1 MKKFLLVILMLLIT
15 SLVYGQG
22 IKWYGNFDEGL
33 TEAKRTGKPM
43 MIDFYTD
50 WCHWCDELDKKV
62 YTDSDVIKL
71 AEDFISVK
79 IDADADEETKEKYRV
94 NAYPTVIFTDSQGK
108 EISRIRG
115 YRQASFFTQS
125 MSQVLDKAPRPIIQP
140 KVRKTPS
147 SEVSGPEDKAKSIYS
162 LGENY
167 EANKMYSQA
176 IREYQRVI
184 KEYPN
189 TNWARKAEEQIKI
202 IRSKQR

>member
-1 MKKFLLVILMLLIT
+1 MRKFLLVVSLLLTT
-15 SLVYGQG
+15 SLVYGQE
-22 IKWYGNFDEGL
+22 IKWYENFDEGL
-33 TEAKRTGKPM
+33 TEAKKTGKPM

-50 WCHWCDELDKKV
+50 WCGWCDELDKKV

-79 IDADADEETKEKYRV
+79 IDANADQETKEKYRV

-108 EISRIRG
+108 EISKIRG
-115 YRQASFFTQS
+115 YKKASFFAQS
-125 MSQVLDKAPRPIIQP
+125 MSQTLTKVPRPITKP
-140 KVRKTPS
+140 KIRKTS
-147 SEVSGPEDKAKSIYS
+147 SKALSPEDKAKTIYS

-167 EANKMYSQA
+167 ETNKMYPQA

-189 TNWARKAEEQIKI
+189 TIWTQKARERITAIKSI
-202 IRSKQR
+202 SQ